1 MNRLE
6 LAEAI
11 AMDAGITRTAAT
23 QVLDSLDRV
32 LVAQVAVGESVKWPG
47 LFTLDVVDRPARTAR
62 NPRTGEAME
71 LPASRQTRLRPGSRL
86 KAAAS

>member
-11 AMDAGITRTAAT
+11 ATDTGLTRSTAT
-23 QVLDSLDRV
+23 QVLESLDRV
-32 LVAQVAVGESVKWPG
+32 LLAQVSAGQAVKWPG

-62 NPRTGEAME
+62 NPRTGESMD
-71 LPASRQTRLRPGSRL
+71 LPASRQARLRPGSRL
-86 KAAAS
+86 KSAAS

>member
-11 AMDAGITRTAAT
+11 ATDAGIARSAAV
-23 QVLDSLDRV
+23 QVLESLDRV
-32 LVAQVAVGESVKWPG
+32 LVAQVAVGEPVKWPG

-62 NPRTGEAME
+62 NPQTGESME
-71 LPASRQTRLRPGSRL
+71 LPASRQARLRPGSRL
-86 KAAAS
+86 KSAAS